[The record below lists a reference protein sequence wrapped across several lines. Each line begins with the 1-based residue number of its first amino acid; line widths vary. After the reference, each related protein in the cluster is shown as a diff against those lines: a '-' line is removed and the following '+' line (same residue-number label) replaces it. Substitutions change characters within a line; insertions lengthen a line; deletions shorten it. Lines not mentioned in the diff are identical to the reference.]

1 MKNDS
6 YIRYEIESEENDN
19 QLFIND
25 FNEDKGLPLFK
36 GKKKKRIQLPYLIY
50 VMIFTLILLIIAL
63 IVYIHVISTYK
74 ENYKYEDDD
83 IYLKP
88 SISHHNYSR
97 LIFDNGLEVVLTQ
110 VDLEDKAGGAISF
123 EKGYLNQEYN
133 PGYLKLA
140 FYSLRN
146 SDRES
151 SRYLSYYMGD
161 LKQSCEEFYSTIY
174 YTILN
179 SGFQKY
185 LNSFKEYISFDSEND
200 NITNLTSVGF
210 RRMDDYSSLLYNV
223 DEREKHLIEF
233 LVYNITDKNGND
245 IWRQGIKEELRF
257 KLNDITS
264 NIKEILVD
272 LFNPKKIKLMFYS
285 HYKMSL
291 MKKMILRNIKNL
303 TNLENKN
310 TNEDDIKIC
319 SNLNTNKI
327 IYHQIYKNESNYIK
341 INYYINSDNN
351 PNLTQLYIDSG
362 YFNYLKY
369 IIEETHKGSLY
380 YKLTHPEN
388 ENNLNIKSLSCNFE
402 VVLKSKIKL
411 SIIIKLNEYSYK
423 HIKKI
428 IEIVYNYME
437 KIKTHIKNI
446 DVNDNRVSELY
457 TITNQNFIFTEDTHT
472 GIYYKNKAKDLFY
485 KDAHDYFLKEV
496 WVPPGL
502 NKDPKKIIFYMEKLK
517 LENSVIIIGINQYI
531 IDKYNLNNSGN
542 ELSFIFSNLLKTTNY
557 SNIFYSIHDISKL
570 NLNIEQINPDYKFEK
585 YENKFISK
593 YDEKN
598 LIEKGEINNNSIYE
612 AVNDN
617 DNFVKVYWL
626 KNTNFRLP
634 KVYINLYL
642 FHPFMRPNISDVNNN
657 DNLFF
662 YSLLYSSY
670 LQREINLSLS
680 DAIRA
685 GNTFKLGFSENF
697 LYIDIL
703 TFSDVVEKILKI
715 LNEII
720 ISKKEDIIN
729 ENNFGIYRD
738 YVLEDMMNFDRVDNR
753 EIMKLEYYKGLK
765 RDIKEFPP
773 VYNYYEFNKTN
784 FINKK
789 SPEDDFLKIINVPI
803 LYAYILGYYEK
814 EEAENIYKIFSSTIN
829 RAIFKS
835 ALDTANY
842 KNFEMTPDIFVHN
855 ILSRES
861 LDKNIINKYSKDVL
875 NNMVY
880 SFMNFAEYTS
890 KNRVAVELLKR
901 VFQHTDNPRG
911 RVMERIENVNQK
923 NITLRFYFSKKD
935 YSDTSQFKQHIIDR
949 IKKNEEYYTKEKF
962 DLTGDYYYYIVK
974 NMENEY
980 TQNPYNIK
988 EAAISYSY
996 DQLYE
1001 LISPYSYEINKNN
1014 YKSFIET
1021 IETIFNK
1028 NEFYYEFRNDNSND
1042 L

>member
-6 YIRYEIESEENDN
+6 YVRYEIESEENDN
-19 QLFIND
+19 QLSIND
-25 FNEDKGLPLFK
+25 FNEEKELPLFK
-36 GKKKKRIQLPYLIY
+36 EKKKKRIELPYLIY
-50 VMIFTLILLIIAL
+50 LLIFTIILSIVTL
-63 IVYIHVISTYK
+63 IVYFYVSSAY
-74 ENYKYEDDD
+74 EPNYKYEDGD

-88 SISHHNYSR
+88 NISHHNYSR
-97 LIFDNGLEVVLTQ
+97 LIFDNGLEVILTQ
-110 VDLEDKAGGAISF
+110 VDLDDKAGGAISF
-123 EKGYLNQEYN
+123 EKGYLNQEYD
-133 PGYLKLA
+133 PGHLKLA

-161 LKQSCEEFYSTIY
+161 LKHSCEEFYSTIY

-185 LNSFKEYISFDSEND
+185 LKSFKEYISFDSEKD
-200 NITNLTSVGF
+200 NITNLTLVGF

-233 LVYNITDKNGND
+233 LAYNITDKNGDD
-245 IWRQGIKEELRF
+245 IWRQGIKEKLRP
-257 KLNDITS
+257 KLNNITS
-264 NIKEILVD
+264 NIKEILID
-272 LFNPKKIKLMFYS
+272 LFNPKKIKLMFNS

-291 MKKMILRNIKNL
+291 MRKMILRNIKNL
-303 TNLENKN
+303 TNLEIKN
-310 TNEDDIKIC
+310 TNEDDIKIY

-341 INYYINSDNN
+341 INYYINNDNN
-351 PNLTQLYIDSG
+351 LNLSQLYIDSG

-369 IIEETHKGSLY
+369 IIEETHKDSLY
-380 YKLTHPEN
+380 YNLTHSD
-388 ENNLNIKSLSCNFE
+388 NNDLNIKSLSCNFE
-402 VVLKSKIKL
+402 VVLKCKIKF

-446 DVNDNRVSELY
+446 DINDNRVSELY
-457 TITNQNFIFTEDTHT
+457 TITNQNFIFTEDIHT
-472 GIYYKNKAKDLFY
+472 SDYYKNKAKDLFY
-485 KDAHDYFLKEV
+485 RDEHDYFLKEV
-496 WVPPGL
+496 WVPPDL
-502 NKDPKKIIFYMEKLK
+502 NKDPKKIIFYTNQLN

-531 IDKYNLNNSGN
+531 IDKYNLNNSDN
-542 ELSFIFSNLLKTTNY
+542 ELSFIFSNLSKTTNY
-557 SNIFYSIHDISKL
+557 SNIFYSIHDVSKL
-570 NLNIEQINPDYKFEK
+570 NLNIGQINPDYKFEK

-593 YDEKN
+593 YNENN
-598 LIEKGEINNNSIYE
+598 LIEKG
-612 AVNDN
+612 AVNN
-617 DNFVKVYWL
+617 DRIYQTVNDSDSFVKIYWL
-626 KNTNFRLP
+626 KNTNFQLP
-634 KVYINLYL
+634 KVYINFYL
-642 FHPFMRPNISDVNNN
+642 FHPFIRPNTSDANDK

-662 YSLLYSSY
+662 YSVLYSSY

-685 GNTFKLGFSENF
+685 GNMFNLGYSENF
-697 LYIDIL
+697 LFIDIL
-703 TFSDVVEKILKI
+703 AYSDIVKKILVI

-729 ENNFGIYRD
+729 DNNFGIYKD

-753 EIMKLEYYKGLK
+753 NIMKLEYYKGLN
-765 RDIKEFPP
+765 REIKEFPP
-773 VYNYYEFNKTN
+773 VYNYYEFNKSN
-784 FINKK
+784 FLNIA
-789 SPEDDFLKIINVPI
+789 SPEVDFLKIINIPI
-803 LYAYILGYYEK
+803 LYAYILGYIEK
-814 EEAENIYKIFSSTIN
+814 EEAENIYKIFSPTIN

-842 KNFEMTPDIFVHN
+842 KNFQMTTDIFVHN
-855 ILSRES
+855 ILSRRS
-861 LDKNIINKYSKDVL
+861 LEKNKINNHAKDVL

-901 VFQHTDNPRG
+901 IFQHSDNPRG

-935 YSDTSQFKQHIIDR
+935 YIDTSQFKKHILDR
-949 IKKNEEYYTKEKF
+949 ITKNEEYYTKEKF
-962 DLTGDYYYYIVK
+962 DVTGDYYYYIVK
-974 NMENEY
+974 NMENEF
-980 TQNPYNIK
+980 TQKFYNIK
-988 EAAISYSY
+988 DAAISYSY

-1001 LISPYSYEINKNN
+1001 LINPYSYEIDKNN
-1014 YKSFIET
+1014 YISFIET
-1021 IETIFNK
+1021 IETIFK
-1028 NEFYYEFRNDNSND
+1028 NNEYYYEFRNDNSND